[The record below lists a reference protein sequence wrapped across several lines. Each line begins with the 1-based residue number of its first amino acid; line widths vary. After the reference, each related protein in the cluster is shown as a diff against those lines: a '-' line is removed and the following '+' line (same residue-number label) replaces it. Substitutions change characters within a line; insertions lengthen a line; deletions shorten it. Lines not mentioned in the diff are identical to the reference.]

1 MFDNFKITTLRDR
14 MILSQTIIV
23 ISLITLIIGGIIYVY
38 GISQLN
44 RIAVYLA
51 FVLFLAGLITLILIS
66 IKINKS
72 IFISLNLLKI
82 GTVQFMNG
90 NFKYRIISEIEDELG
105 SLAHAFNTM
114 AEILEIKQNRLIELS
129 SKDELTGLYNRR
141 EFFQRLSSELE
152 RSVRYE
158 NNFSLLLIDLDH
170 FKSIN
175 DNYGHQVGDQVLKE
189 AAQILLREVR
199 LPDIVAR
206 YGGEE
211 LAIIL
216 PNTASKDGLALADRI
231 RNSISKQRINI
242 ETEAIIHITV
252 SIGVSS
258 FPDHGI
264 SLDQLINSADQALY
278 RAKNSGRNKVIL
290 AG

>member
-51 FVLFLAGLITLILIS
+51 FVLFLAGLITLTLIS